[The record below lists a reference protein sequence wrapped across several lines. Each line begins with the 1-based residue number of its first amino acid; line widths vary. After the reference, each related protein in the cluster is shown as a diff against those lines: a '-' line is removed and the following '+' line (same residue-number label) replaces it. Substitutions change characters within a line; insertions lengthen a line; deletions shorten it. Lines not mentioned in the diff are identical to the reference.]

1 MEQVGPLFEGFIQ
14 TLKPES
20 IADFMC
26 YIIFFL
32 ALITS
37 MTLPDDNAQSTNL
50 LYATMLFAIFELT
63 VGQEWASLAAPI
75 EQALPAFFV
84 RVGLF
89 LCPFI
94 AAGSVRVKG
103 KKGRLGLPLCVVIG
117 IFGVLYSIGAFVVP
131 QILGLQPIA

>member
-1 MEQVGPLFEGFIQ
+1 MDQVQPLLDGFLQ
-14 TLKPES
+14 TVKPET

-32 ALITS
+32 ALITT

-50 LYATMLFAIFELT
+50 LYATMLGAIFELT
-63 VGQEWASLAAPI
+63 VGQEWANVNQPL
-75 EQALPAFFV
+75 EHALPAFII

-89 LCPFI
+89 LLPFI

-103 KKGRLGLPLCVVIG
+103 KKGRYGLPLAVVIG
-117 IFGVLYSIGAFVVP
+117 ILGLLYFIASFVVP
-131 QILGLQPIA
+131 GAVGLKPIA